1 MQAIV
6 LVACLVLSGCSER
19 RKEAARLEAELE
31 AHRKGGVTSEIQE
44 QQAGSQQSED
54 TTGGSTL
61 TDENI
66 VLPDSQL
73 NSETVANRNDSSIES
88 SPVDFTLQDSVNST
102 MASPDSL
109 RDSVPIP
116 ARPRDGYTVQIAGTR
131 SSDEANAIVER
142 FKLYGYDAYVAEV
155 SRDGRPFYRVRVGR
169 LETEKEAIAL
179 KGQLMEQQQIEGWVD
194 QGSW

>member
-31 AHRKGGVTSEIQE
+31 AHRKGGGTSEIQE
-44 QQAGSQQSED
+44 QQAGSQQNED
-54 TTGGSTL
+54 STEGNTL
-61 TDENI
+61 TDEN
-66 VLPDSQL
+66 VDLPDSQL
-73 NSETVANRNDSSIES
+73 NSETAFDQIDSSIES
-88 SPVDFTLQDSVNST
+88 SPVDLTLLDTVHST
-102 MASPDSL
+102 LASPDSL
-109 RDSVPIP
+109 KDTVPMP

-169 LETEKEAIAL
+169 LETEHEAIAL
-179 KGQLMEQQQIEGWVD
+179 KSQLMEQQQIEGWVD